1 MKIMMT
7 WFKHVLEYLAGERDT
22 PPDGFALPLNSIWWG
37 ILWGLLLCLITLF
50 CGQGSKFIYID
61 F

>member
-1 MKIMMT
+1 MI
-7 WFKHVLEYLAGERDT
+7 WLRQFLEYMAGECDT
-22 PPDGFALPLNSIWWG
+22 APKGLVLPLTSCWWG
-37 ILWGLLLCLITLF
+37 ILWGLLICLIALF